1 MNNLRRNLMRLSVV
15 LVGVGMLAAAGCDS
29 CSSTDTGGS
38 AIPTQISYTCGPGT
52 HQEGNVCV
60 NNAAAPARATMPV
73 NP

>member
-1 MNNLRRNLMRLSVV
+1 MRLSAV
-15 LVGVGMLAAAGCDS
+15 LVGVGILAAAGCDS
-29 CSSTDTGGS
+29 CSAPADGMGS

-60 NNAAAPARATMPV
+60 NNAAAPAMATMPV